1 MENAKPVNLRFAP
14 KRNRRR
20 RLYGMKLEFLVAR
33 WLAKD
38 FGWGDDILLDMI
50 GRVDVHVLGGRKVEL
65 ECKRFNLTK
74 YVGLSW
80 LKTNVV
86 ERYSK
91 DAWLKVLVVTKKC
104 WDADCE
110 KFLAANNIKVL
121 EVGDVNGK
129 EQINEAEKKFVDGF
143 TKLYVDRLM
152 EEEEVC
158 REKLSR

>member
-50 GRVDVHVLGGRKVEL
+50 GRVDVHVLGGRKVEV

>member
-1 MENAKPVNLRFAP
+1 MENGKSHDLKFAP

-38 FGWGDDILLDMI
+38 FGWGDDVLLDMI
-50 GRVDVHVLGGRKVEL
+50 GRVDVHVLGGRKVEV

-91 DAWLKVLVVTKKC
+91 DAWLKVLVITRKC
-104 WDADCE
+104 WDADCD
-110 KFLAANNIKVL
+110 KFLAMHNIKVL

-129 EQINEAEKKFVDGF
+129 EQIKEAEKKFVDGF